1 MATLQETIEVE
12 VPVSTA
18 YNQWTQFESFP
29 EFMKGVESV
38 EQIDE
43 TSLHFRTDIAGVR
56 REYNA
61 QITEQLPDRRIAW
74 VSTDKPRNAGE
85 ISFES
90 LGPEHT
96 RVTVALEWEPEGLV
110 EKAGSAVGAVSHQLS
125 ADLKRFKHFI
135 ESRGIETGAWRSA
148 VDHGE
153 VEETEEEA
161 GFAANAPAHHAHV
174 SEAPGSAAHE
184 SHPQPPHTPTPSPKR
199 PAGVDPFID
208 DAEPSDPS

>member
-1 MATLQETIEVE
+1 MATLHETVEVD

-29 EFMKGVESV
+29 EFMRGVESV

-74 VSTDKPRNAGE
+74 VSTDKPRNAGDV
-85 ISFES
+85 SFES
-90 LGPEHT
+90 LGPEQT

-110 EKAGSAVGAVSHQLS
+110 EKAGSAVHADSHQIS
-125 ADLKRFKHFI
+125 ADLKRFKQFI

-161 GFAANAPAHHAHV
+161 GFAANAPAHREHD
-174 SEAPGSAAHE
+174 SAAHA
-184 SHPQPPHTPTPSPKR
+184 SRAQPPHTPTPSPQR

>member
-1 MATLQETIEVE
+1 VATLQETIEVD

-29 EFMKGVESV
+29 EFMHGVESV

-61 QITEQLPDRRIAW
+61 QITDQLPDRRIAW
-74 VSTDKPRNAGE
+74 VSTDKPRNSGE
-85 ISFES
+85 VSFEP
-90 LGPEHT
+90 LGPDQT

-110 EKAGSAVGAVSHQLS
+110 EKAGSAVHADSHQIS
-125 ADLKRFKHFI
+125 ADLKRFKQFI
-135 ESRGIETGAWRSA
+135 EARGIETGAWRSA
-148 VDHGE
+148 VDRGE
-153 VEETEEEA
+153 VEETDEEA
-161 GFAANAPAHHAHV
+161 GFVAGAPSPRAQQSLAQASHAASHA
-174 SEAPGSAAHE
+174 
-184 SHPQPPHTPTPSPKR
+184 QTPHAPTPSPQR

>member
-1 MATLQETIEVE
+1 MATLQETIDVD

-29 EFMKGVESV
+29 EFMHGVESV

-43 TSLHFRTDIAGVR
+43 TSLHFRTDIAGVK

-61 QITEQLPDRRIAW
+61 QITEQLPDRRITW
-74 VSTDKPRNAGE
+74 VSTDKPRNSGE
-85 ISFES
+85 VSFEP
-90 LGPEHT
+90 LGPDRA

-110 EKAGSAVGAVSHQLS
+110 EKAGSAVHADSHQIS
-125 ADLKRFKHFI
+125 ADLKRFKQFI
-135 ESRGIETGAWRSA
+135 EARGIETGAWRSA

-153 VEETEEEA
+153 VEETDEEA
-161 GFAANAPAHHAHV
+161 GFAA
-174 SEAPGSAAHE
+174 EAPTNH
-184 SHPQPPHTPTPSPKR
+184 HTPSPAPPHAPVPSPQR

-208 DAEPSDPS
+208 DAEPSDPVSHA